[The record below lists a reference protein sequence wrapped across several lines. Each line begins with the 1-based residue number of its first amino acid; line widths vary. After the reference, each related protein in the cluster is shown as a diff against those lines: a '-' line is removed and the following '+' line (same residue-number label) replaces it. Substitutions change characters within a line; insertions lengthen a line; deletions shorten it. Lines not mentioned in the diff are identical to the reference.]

1 VLVTAWIALT
11 CCAPADGSAAQAT
24 LPLRWTH
31 TLNLQGAQPAA
42 TAAQWPQSAS
52 PDSTRTAA
60 LEQAELATPWSLLL
74 AQASEQADA
83 NRAADAG
90 SRAADG
96 AREQAWAS
104 AWMPRVDLNAAASRR
119 QQQVNNTRVDTP
131 TTTTGLSA
139 ALPLWRAGDR
149 AVAQSQSAV
158 AEQAR
163 WQARLSRANV
173 ARELSLAYL
182 SAIEAAELRQLAVS
196 QQALLSEQQRLN
208 ERRLQGGAGTVLD
221 VLETR
226 TRLDQVRAGLTDID
240 TRLATQHLTLS
251 RLTRSPV
258 RLSGGWRGASDALPL
273 IVPPLTEALSL
284 AQDRNPTVQEA
295 QAQVQ
300 AARATESARHADQWQ
315 PTVDAVA
322 SATRVREVPQLD
334 GIRQRQTTTERNL
347 GVQMNWPLFTGGAQS
362 GRTRE
367 AAALLDRA
375 QARLDDALS
384 QAHTTLRDAYQT
396 LAQAQQALHVQ
407 RQVEDSATATYE
419 ALRKAFVAG
428 MRTNLDLLNAQQ
440 QIQQARQSVV
450 GTRIR
455 GLSAQVLILS
465 TLDQLDPEH
474 LAPLMPLFAPT
485 ALHAPAAP

>member
-1 VLVTAWIALT
+1 MLATAAAALM
-11 CCAPADGSAAQAT
+11 CCALAPHAAAQSA
-24 LPLRWTH
+24 LPLRWAS
-31 TLNLQGAQPAA
+31 TLSLGGTQATGTAAEAQA
-42 TAAQWPQSAS
+42 TAKPAMPMG
-52 PDSTRTAA
+52 RA
-60 LEQAELATPWSLLL
+60 LDPAELATPWSLLL
-74 AQASEQADA
+74 TQASEQADA

-119 QQQVNNTRVDTP
+119 QQQVNDTRVDTP

-163 WQARLSRANV
+163 WQARLSRVNV

-182 SAIEAAELRQLAVS
+182 SAIEAAELRQLATS

-226 TRLDQVRAGLTDID
+226 TRLDQVRAGLADID

-258 RLSGGWRGASDALPL
+258 RLSSGWRGASDALPL
-273 IVPPLTEALSL
+273 IVPTLTEALSL
-284 AQDRNPTVQEA
+284 VQDRNPAVQDA

-334 GIRQRQTTTERNL
+334 GVRQRQTTTERNL

-367 AAALLDRA
+367 AAALLDQA
-375 QARLDDALS
+375 QARLDDTLS

-396 LAQAQQALHVQ
+396 MTQSQQALRVQ

-440 QIQQARQSVV
+440 QIQQAQQSVV
-450 GTRIR
+450 GARIR

-485 ALHAPAAP
+485 ALNAPAAP

>member
-1 VLVTAWIALT
+1 MSLGGTP
-11 CCAPADGSAAQAT
+11 PASAA
-24 LPLRWTH
+24 PLASSTPS
-31 TLNLQGAQPAA
+31 GAAP
-42 TAAQWPQSAS
+42 TPTS
-52 PDSTRTAA
+52 PEPS
-60 LEQAELATPWSLLL
+60 ELATPWPLLL
-74 AQASEQADA
+74 TRASEQADA

-90 SRAADG
+90 SRAAEG

-119 QQQVNNTRVDTP
+119 QQQVNDTRVDTP
-131 TTTTGLSA
+131 TTTAGLSA

-149 AVAQSQSAV
+149 AVAQSQNAV

-163 WQARLSRANV
+163 WQARLSRVNV

-226 TRLDQVRAGLTDID
+226 TRLDQVRASLADID
-240 TRLATQHLTLS
+240 TRLTTQQLTLS
-251 RLTRSPV
+251 RLSRAPV
-258 RLSGGWRGASDALPL
+258 RLSGGWRGDRDTLPH

-284 AQDRNPTVQEA
+284 VPDRNPAVQEA
-295 QAQVQ
+295 QAVVQ
-300 AARATESARHADQWQ
+300 AARATEAARHADQWQ

-322 SATRVREVPQLD
+322 SASRVREVPQLD

-367 AAALLDRA
+367 AAALLDQA
-375 QARLDDALS
+375 QARMDDATS

-396 LAQAQQALHVQ
+396 LAQAQQALRVQ

-450 GTRIR
+450 SARIR

-474 LAPLMPLFAPT
+474 LAPLMPLFDPT
-485 ALHAPAAP
+485 ALNAPAAP